1 MPNKKHSTIDD
12 MSVRDQTNKMMTNDK
27 LVVTCL
33 ICGRSF
39 IIGRLVIPD
48 VCPACSNKDNIVI
61 NNQYIV
67 VKGV

>member
-1 MPNKKHSTIDD
+1 MKKNPMDKMIVS
-12 MSVRDQTNKMMTNDK
+12 DQTNKMITNDK

-39 IIGRLVIPD
+39 IMGRLEIPN